1 MTHHLKDQ
9 RNKRDRKG
17 VKGDSSPTKCPV
29 CCNVIVE
36 YDEEKG
42 IEGDD
47 AMFCEGTCN
56 AWIHR
61 MCVGLSSKS
70 YEALTEQESPYFCP
84 QCASINQTKEIEEL
98 KELVTSL
105 MHK

>member
-1 MTHHLKDQ
+1 MSKRNHPEHDTPIKDQ
-9 RNKRDRKG
+9 RNKHDKKG
-17 VKGDSSPTKCPV
+17 RKGDSSTKCAV

-42 IEGDD
+42 IGDD

-61 MCVGLSSKS
+61 MCVGLSSDS
-70 YEALTEQESPYFCP
+70 YEAFIEQESPYFCP
-84 QCASINQTKEIEEL
+84 HCTSNIQTKEIRN
-98 KELVTSL
+98 
-105 MHK
+105 